1 MVDAPVP
8 GGLRSIHAL
17 HRTSPSLTGTPGDRR
32 INLFQ
37 IPIWR
42 QRNVKLNNG
51 DPVTTE
57 LSGKLN
63 LFFVKSQ

>member
-8 GGLRSIHAL
+8 GGLRSIHTL
-17 HRTSPSLTGTPGDRR
+17 YRTSPSLTGTPGDRR

-51 DPVTTE
+51 DPVTTK